1 MGDGQ
6 EARQGTGEQGDVPL
20 GIAREAAQEL
30 VAPLIPVTLDQ
41 RKRLDNKTT
50 VIVAILGEAQEC
62 IVCWLD

>member
-1 MGDGQ
+1 
-6 EARQGTGEQGDVPL
+6 
-20 GIAREAAQEL
+20 